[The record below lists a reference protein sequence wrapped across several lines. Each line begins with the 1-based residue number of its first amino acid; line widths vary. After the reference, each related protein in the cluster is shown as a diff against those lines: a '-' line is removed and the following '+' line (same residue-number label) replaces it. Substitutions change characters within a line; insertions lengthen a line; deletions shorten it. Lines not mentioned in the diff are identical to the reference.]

1 MGPTAAKALRRVRG
15 WLGQGANDMWHGFP
29 VAPEGKPFLTGLGR
43 KGVTSIHDL
52 TRWSRTAPAEV
63 VPLEG
68 LVATQPN
75 VSVRDVAAY
84 LENPDLKQER
94 GFYGKSGA
102 LVDLPLVVRWD
113 GTDYIHDGHHRLT
126 AARLSGED
134 QATVRLLDLDARG
147 CTLWAANRS
156 KR

>member
-1 MGPTAAKALRRVRG
+1 MEPRAAKALRRVRR
-15 WLGQGANDMWHGFP
+15 WMANGGTEMWHGFP
-29 VAPEGKPFLTGLGR
+29 VAPEGKPFLTGRGR
-43 KGVTSIHDL
+43 KGVTSIYDL

-75 VSVRDVAAY
+75 VNLRDVAAY
-84 LENPDLKQER
+84 LENPNLKEER
-94 GFYGKSGA
+94 GYYGKSGA

-126 AARLSGED
+126 AARLSGENE
-134 QATVRLLDLDARG
+134 ATVRMLDLDARG
-147 CTLWAANRS
+147 QAAWATRRARG
-156 KR
+156 